1 MANVSDRRREPK
13 GIPTG
18 GRFVKG
24 NVGSDDDLPV
34 AYLTDDGSVFDTPE
48 EADVHTRRMR
58 GRADG
63 YLKGHSVFVVRTD
76 RGDRL
81 AFMPRGS
88 RPSGRV
94 LAEYSPDT
102 LEEYDA
108 IDDLPPFI
116 PAAAVDADDPE
127 TARYVAS
134 HWPTN
139 ADEKAARV
147 AAGMERS

>member
-1 MANVSDRRREPK
+1 MVDASDRRREPK

-18 GRFVKG
+18 GRYAKENKG
-24 NVGSDDDLPV
+24 GSDASDLPV
-34 AYLTDDGSVFDTPE
+34 AYLTDDGSVFDTAE
-48 EADVHTRRMR
+48 EAGAHTRRVR
-58 GRADG
+58 ERADG
-63 YLKGHSVFVVRTD
+63 YLRDHSVFVVRTD

-81 AFMPRGS
+81 AFTPRGS
-88 RPSGRV
+88 RPDGRV

-116 PAAAVDADDPE
+116 PADAVDADDPE
-127 TARYVAS
+127 TARYVAA

-139 ADEKAARV
+139 ADGKAARI
-147 AAGMERS
+147 AGA